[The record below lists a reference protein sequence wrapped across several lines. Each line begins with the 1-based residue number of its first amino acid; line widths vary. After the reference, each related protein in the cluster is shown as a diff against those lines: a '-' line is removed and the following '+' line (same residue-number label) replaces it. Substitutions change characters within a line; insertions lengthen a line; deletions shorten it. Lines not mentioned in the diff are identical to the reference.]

1 MSQFHERLSV
11 MAHCTIT
18 DTIGLKVLDGWYTVL
33 DFSVRGVTIGSLT
46 LTADL
51 AESPVMHEEI
61 SALLKP
67 MGFIEVELNV
77 WERNKSLPF

>member
-18 DTIGLKVLDGWYTVL
+18 DTIVLKVLDGWYTVL
-33 DFSVRGVTIGSLT
+33 DFQVDGRPIGT
-46 LTADL
+46 LAVSADL
-51 AESPVMHEEI
+51 AESPVLQEEI

-67 MGFIEVELNV
+67 MGFIEVEFNV